1 MNLSIVGRLELES
14 TCSSLIW
21 GSVPSNTKSVQIFT
35 LRNRGSHK
43 EKLHLRIKDNKN
55 CFKVCISIFKIRFNI
70 HIYIYI
76 RCLIIFTFQLISS
89 GENQVSEMKLLLE
102 PMESQ
107 KLSVALISTSNE
119 GQAYG
124 HLVLQRQRSDEKR
137 VVSL

>member
-1 MNLSIVGRLELES
+1 MTVGRLELES

-43 EKLHLRIKDNKN
+43 EKLHLRIKDNRN
-55 CFKVCISIFKIRFNI
+55 CFKVCNFQKKMYIRF
-70 HIYIYI
+70 
-76 RCLIIFTFQLISS
+76 LIVFTFKLITS

-102 PMESQ
+102 PMECQ

-124 HLVLQRQRSDEKR
+124 HLILQRQHSNEKR
-137 VVSL
+137 VVSLYIIYY

>member
-1 MNLSIVGRLELES
+1 MELES

-55 CFKVCISIFKIRFNI
+55 CFKVYNLKKKT
-70 HIYIYI
+70 YIYI
-76 RCLIIFTFQLISS
+76 GILIVFTFKLISS

-119 GQAYG
+119 GEAYG
-124 HLVLQRQRSDEKR
+124 HLILQRQHSNEKR